1 MRAVITMPNGVFKP
15 YAGVATAILI
25 FVKGGETKDVWFYD
39 MQSDGK
45 SLDDKRSDLVNTD
58 GARNYGDL
66 HTIIEE
72 FNKAEKNRDRKL
84 QHFLIPKSEI
94 VDNGYDLSIN
104 KYKEE
109 EYVVIEY
116 DTPVDILNSLDMI
129 ENRIADKLKTLKE
142 LF

>member
-1 MRAVITMPNGVFKP
+1 MPNGVFKP